1 MTRTRKLAALLA
13 SAALLAVGAIVPA
26 AQAGSFTSEHKC
38 APGQHGNPH
47 PAFKPGSCK

>member
-1 MTRTRKLAALLA
+1 MKRLVAALT
-13 SAALLAVGAIVPA
+13 LAVVMAVGVAPVA
-26 AQAGSFTSEHKC
+26 HAGGKC